1 MPESIFSDF
10 NLIEYLLIMDLKQ
23 LKKTILNTASS
34 IFSHRILIAVLKG
47 VTIYFVVTL
56 VFGVLYYF
64 FDSLDFKSASGFN
77 TFHFLDYIY
86 FSAVTFTTI
95 GYGDIVPKA
104 GAGHLIV
111 FIESILELTF
121 FPVFGGYIAYKFLQ
135 RPNDILLTDNFFIR
149 YRNERIYLSSR
160 VGNKGKNLIDCT
172 ATVEFIQ
179 IANNV
184 KRTLYRREINAP
196 LVEMTWYLEIRLD
209 GDENTSALQQL
220 KSLIANPHASLIRT
234 TVSGYDSNSGNLVHV
249 FKYYT
254 MDKLIYGGKFT
265 DVYKWE
271 GVERTEPDWTHFNKV
286 IPLTATEQQIIDN
299 LLNYN

>member
-1 MPESIFSDF
+1 
-10 NLIEYLLIMDLKQ
+10 MDLKR
-23 LKKTILNTASS
+23 LRETIQNTASS
-34 IFSHRILIAVLKG
+34 ILSHRILIAVLKG
-47 VTIYFVVTL
+47 VAIYIVLTL
-56 VFGVLYYF
+56 VFGLLYYF
-64 FDSLDFKSASGFN
+64 FDSLDFKSTSGFN

-111 FIESILELTF
+111 FIESCFELTF

-149 YRNERIYLSSR
+149 YRNERIYLSFR
-160 VGNKGKNLIDCT
+160 VGNKGKNLIDCS

-209 GDENTSALQQL
+209 GNENITVLQQL
-220 KSLIANPHASLIRT
+220 KTLFANPDTSMIRT

-254 MDKLIYGGKFT
+254 MDKLIYGGIFA

-271 GVERTEPDWTHFNKV
+271 GVKRTDPDWTHFNKIV
-286 IPLTATEQQIIDN
+286 PLTATEQKIIDN
-299 LLNYN
+299 LLNDN

>member
-1 MPESIFSDF
+1 
-10 NLIEYLLIMDLKQ
+10 MDLIR
-23 LKKTILNTASS
+23 LRETIQNTASS
-34 IFSHRILIAVLKG
+34 ILSHRILIAVLKG
-47 VTIYFVVTL
+47 LAIYFAITL
-56 VFGVLYYF
+56 VFGLLYYF
-64 FDSLDFKSASGFN
+64 LDSLDFKSASGFN

-111 FIESILELTF
+111 FIESCFELTF

-209 GDENTSALQQL
+209 GNENITVLQQL
-220 KSLIANPHASLIRT
+220 KTLFANPGTSMIRT

-254 MDKLIYGGKFT
+254 MDKLIYGGIFA
-265 DVYKWE
+265 DVYQWE
-271 GVERTEPDWTHFNKV
+271 GVKRTEPDWTHFNKIV
-286 IPLTATEQQIIDN
+286 PLTATEQQIIDN
-299 LLNYN
+299 LLINN

>member
-1 MPESIFSDF
+1 
-10 NLIEYLLIMDLKQ
+10 MDLIR
-23 LKKTILNTASS
+23 LRETIQNTASS
-34 IFSHRILIAVLKG
+34 ILSHRILIAVLKG
-47 VTIYFVVTL
+47 LAIYFAITL
-56 VFGVLYYF
+56 VFGLLYYF

-111 FIESILELTF
+111 FIESCFELTF

-209 GDENTSALQQL
+209 GNENITVLQQL
-220 KSLIANPHASLIRT
+220 KTLFANPGTSMIRT

-254 MDKLIYGGKFT
+254 MDKLIYGGIFA
-265 DVYKWE
+265 DVYQWE
-271 GVERTEPDWTHFNKV
+271 GVKRTEPDWTHFNKIV
-286 IPLTATEQQIIDN
+286 PLTATEQKIIDN
-299 LLNYN
+299 LLNDN

>member
-1 MPESIFSDF
+1 
-10 NLIEYLLIMDLKQ
+10 MDLIR
-23 LKKTILNTASS
+23 LKKTIQNIASF
-34 IFSHRILIAVLKG
+34 ILSHRIVHAVLKG
-47 VTIYFVVTL
+47 IAIYIALTF
-56 VFGVLYYF
+56 VFGLLYYF
-64 FDSLDFKSASGFN
+64 FDSLDFKSASGYN

-111 FIESILELTF
+111 LIESCFELTY

-149 YRNERIYLSSR
+149 YRNDRIYLSSR

-209 GDENTSALQQL
+209 GDENSSVLQQL
-220 KSLIANPHASLIRT
+220 KTLITNPDTSLIRT

-254 MDKLIYGGKFT
+254 MDKLLYGGKFS

-271 GVERTEPDWTHFNKV
+271 GVKRSEPDWTHFNK
-286 IPLTATEQQIIDN
+286 ILPLTTTERQIIDA
-299 LLNYN
+299 LLH

>member
-1 MPESIFSDF
+1 
-10 NLIEYLLIMDLKQ
+10 MDLIRI
-23 LKKTILNTASS
+23 KKTILNTASS
-34 IFSHRILIAVLKG
+34 ILSHRILIAVLKG
-47 VTIYFVVTL
+47 VAIYFVVTL
-56 VFGVLYYF
+56 VFGLLYYF
-64 FDSLDFKSASGFN
+64 YDSLDFRFASGHN

-149 YRNERIYLSSR
+149 YRSERIYLSFR
-160 VGNKGKNLIDCT
+160 VGNKGKNLVDCT
-172 ATVEFIQ
+172 ATVELIQ
-179 IANNV
+179 IDNNV
-184 KRTLYRREINAP
+184 KRTLSRREINAP

-209 GDENTSALQQL
+209 GEENITTLQQM
-220 KSLIANPHASLIRT
+220 KSLISNPQTSLIRT
-234 TVSGYDSNSGNLVHV
+234 TVSGYDSNSGSLVHV

-254 MDKLIYGGKFT
+254 MDKLIYGGKFS

-271 GVERTEPDWTHFNKV
+271 GVERTDPDWTHFNKV
-286 IPLTATEQQIIDN
+286 IPITADEQQIIDI
-299 LLNYN
+299 LLHE

>member
-1 MPESIFSDF
+1 
-10 NLIEYLLIMDLKQ
+10 MDLKR

-34 IFSHRILIAVLKG
+34 FLSHRIRNAVLKG
-47 VTIYFVVTL
+47 VSIYIVVTL
-56 VFGVLYYF
+56 VFGLLYYL
-64 FDSLDFKSASGFN
+64 FDSLDFKSASRFN

-111 FIESILELTF
+111 FIESCLELTF

-160 VGNKGKNLIDCT
+160 VGNKGKNLVDCT

-209 GDENTSALQQL
+209 GDENKSALEHL
-220 KSLIANPHASLIRT
+220 KSLRANPHTSLIRT

-254 MDKLIYGGKFT
+254 MDTLIYGGKFS
-265 DVYKWE
+265 DVYIWE
-271 GVERTEPDWTHFNKV
+271 GVKRTEPDWTHFNKV
-286 IPLTATEQQIIDN
+286 VPLTATERQFIDN
-299 LLNYN
+299 LLH

>member
-1 MPESIFSDF
+1 
-10 NLIEYLLIMDLKQ
+10 MDLVP
-23 LKKTILNTASS
+23 LKKTIQNIISLVL
-34 IFSHRILIAVLKG
+34 SHRIVHAVLKG
-47 VTIYFVVTL
+47 LVIYIAVTL

-64 FDSLDFKSASGFN
+64 FDTLDFRSASGHN

-86 FSAVTFTTI
+86 FSAITFTTI

-111 FIESILELTF
+111 FIESCFELTY

-149 YRNERIYLSSR
+149 YRNERIYLSYR
-160 VGNKGKNLIDCT
+160 VGNKGKNLIDCS
-172 ATVEFIQ
+172 ATIEFIQ

-209 GDENTSALQQL
+209 GDENSTALQQM
-220 KSLIANPHASLIRT
+220 KTLIANPATSLIRT

-254 MDKLIYGGKFT
+254 MDKLIYGGKFS
-265 DVYKWE
+265 DVYHWE
-271 GVERTEPDWTHFNKV
+271 GVKRTEPDWTHFNRV
-286 IPLTATEQQIIDN
+286 IPLTPEEQQIIDT
-299 LLNYN
+299 LLN

>member
-1 MPESIFSDF
+1 
-10 NLIEYLLIMDLKQ
+10 MDLIRI
-23 LKKTILNTASS
+23 KKTILNTASS
-34 IFSHRILIAVLKG
+34 ILSHRILIAVLKG
-47 VTIYFVVTL
+47 IAIYFIVTL
-56 VFGVLYYF
+56 VFGLLYYF
-64 FDSLDFKSASGFN
+64 YDSLDFKFASGHN

-95 GYGDIVPKA
+95 GYGDIIPKT

-111 FIESILELTF
+111 FIESCIELTF

-149 YRNERIYLSSR
+149 YRSERIYLSFR

-172 ATVEFIQ
+172 ATVELIQ
-179 IANNV
+179 IDNNV
-184 KRTLYRREINAP
+184 KRTLSRREINAP

-209 GDENTSALQQL
+209 GEENITTLQQM
-220 KSLIANPHASLIRT
+220 KSLISNPQTSLIRT
-234 TVSGYDSNSGNLVHV
+234 TVSGYDSNSGSLVHV

-254 MDKLIYGGKFT
+254 MDKLIYGGKFS

-286 IPLTATEQQIIDN
+286 IPLTAPEQQIIDS
-299 LLNYN
+299 LLRE

>member
-1 MPESIFSDF
+1 M
-10 NLIEYLLIMDLKQ
+10 NLNPF
-23 LKKTILNTASS
+23 KKTIRNFTSS
-34 IFSHRILIAVLKG
+34 VLSHRIKNAVLKG
-47 VTIYFVVTL
+47 VAIYIALTF
-56 VFGVLYYF
+56 VFGLLYYF
-64 FDSLDFKSASGFN
+64 FDALDFRYASGSN

-95 GYGDIVPKA
+95 GYGDIVAKA

-111 FIESILELTF
+111 FIESCFELTF

-149 YRNERIYLSSR
+149 YRNERIYLSFR
-160 VGNKGKNLIDCT
+160 VGNKGKNLIDCS

-209 GDENTSALQQL
+209 GEENTSPLHQFRT
-220 KSLIANPHASLIRT
+220 LITNPDTSLIRT

-254 MDKLIYGGKFT
+254 MDKLIYGGKFA
-265 DVYKWE
+265 DVYHWE
-271 GVERTEPDWTHFNKV
+271 GVRRTEPDWTHFNKV
-286 IPLTATEQQIIDN
+286 VPLTAAERQIIDN
-299 LLNYN
+299 LLH

>member
-1 MPESIFSDF
+1 
-10 NLIEYLLIMDLKQ
+10 MDLIR
-23 LKKTILNTASS
+23 LRETIQNTASS
-34 IFSHRILIAVLKG
+34 ILSHRILIAVLKG
-47 VTIYFVVTL
+47 VAIYIVLTL
-56 VFGVLYYF
+56 VFGLLYYF
-64 FDSLDFKSASGFN
+64 FDSLDFKSTSGFN

-104 GAGHLIV
+104 GAGHLFV
-111 FIESILELTF
+111 FIESCFELTF

-149 YRNERIYLSSR
+149 YRNGRIYLSSR

-209 GDENTSALQQL
+209 GNENITVLQQL
-220 KSLIANPHASLIRT
+220 KTLFANPDTSMIRT

-254 MDKLIYGGKFT
+254 MDKLIYGGIFA

-271 GVERTEPDWTHFNKV
+271 GVKRTEPDWTNFNK
-286 IPLTATEQQIIDN
+286 IAPLTSTERQIIDN
-299 LLNYN
+299 LLNY

>member
-1 MPESIFSDF
+1 
-10 NLIEYLLIMDLKQ
+10 MDLKQ
-23 LKKTILNTASS
+23 LKKTIQNTASS
-34 IFSHRILIAVLKG
+34 ILSHRITIAVLKG
-47 VTIYFVVTL
+47 IAIYFVITL
-56 VFGVLYYF
+56 VFGFLYYF

-111 FIESILELTF
+111 FIESCFELTF

-160 VGNKGKNLIDCT
+160 VGNKGKNLVDCT

-209 GDENTSALQQL
+209 GDENASALQQL
-220 KSLIANPHASLIRT
+220 KSLIANPHSSLIRT

-254 MDKLIYGGKFT
+254 MDKLIYGGIFA

-271 GVERTEPDWTHFNKV
+271 GVKRTEPDWTHFNKIV
-286 IPLTATEQQIIDN
+286 PLTATERQFIDN
-299 LLNYN
+299 LLH

>member
-1 MPESIFSDF
+1 
-10 NLIEYLLIMDLKQ
+10 MDLKQ
-23 LKKTILNTASS
+23 LNKSIQNTASS
-34 IFSHRILIAVLKG
+34 ILSHRITIAVLKG
-47 VTIYFVVTL
+47 IAIYFVITL

-64 FDSLDFKSASGFN
+64 FDSLDFRSASGFN
-77 TFHFLDYIY
+77 TFHFFDYIY

-111 FIESILELTF
+111 FIESCFELTF

-160 VGNKGKNLIDCT
+160 VGNKGKNLVDCS

-179 IANNV
+179 ITNNV

-209 GDENTSALQQL
+209 GDENASALQQL
-220 KSLIANPHASLIRT
+220 RSLIANPHSSLIRT

-254 MDKLIYGGKFT
+254 MDKLIYGGIFA

-271 GVERTEPDWTHFNKV
+271 GVKRSEPDWTHFNKI
-286 IPLTATEQQIIDN
+286 IPLTANEQQIIDD
-299 LLNYN
+299 LLH

>member
-1 MPESIFSDF
+1 
-10 NLIEYLLIMDLKQ
+10 MDLKQ
-23 LKKTILNTASS
+23 LRKSIQNTASS

-47 VTIYFVVTL
+47 VVIYLVVTL
-56 VFGVLYYF
+56 VFGILYYLY
-64 FDSLDFKSASGFN
+64 DSLDFKFASGSN
-77 TFHFLDYIY
+77 SFHFLDYIY

-104 GAGHLIV
+104 GAGYLIV

-149 YRNERIYLSSR
+149 YRSERIYLSFR

-172 ATVEFIQ
+172 ATVELIQ
-179 IANNV
+179 IANNI
-184 KRTLYRREINAP
+184 KRTLSRREINAP

-209 GDENTSALQQL
+209 GEENITTLQQL
-220 KSLIANPHASLIRT
+220 KSLITNPQTSMIRT
-234 TVSGYDSNSGNLVHV
+234 TVSGYDSNSGSLVHV

-254 MDKLIYGGKFT
+254 MDKLIYGGKFS
-265 DVYKWE
+265 DVYRWE
-271 GVERTEPDWTHFNKV
+271 GVERTDPDWTHFNKL
-286 IPLTATEQQIIDN
+286 IPLNDAEQQIIDK
-299 LLNYN
+299 LLNS

>member
-1 MPESIFSDF
+1 
-10 NLIEYLLIMDLKQ
+10 MDLKGII
-23 LKKTILNTASS
+23 KTIKNIASF
-34 IFSHRILIAVLKG
+34 ILTHRIMSAVLKG
-47 VTIYFVVTL
+47 VAVYFVITI
-56 VFGVLYYF
+56 VFGVLYYLY
-64 FDSLDFKSASGFN
+64 DSLDFKFASGSN

-104 GAGHLIV
+104 GAGHLLV
-111 FIESILELTF
+111 FIESCCELTF

-160 VGNKGKNLIDCT
+160 VGNKGKNLVDCT

-209 GDENTSALQQL
+209 GDENTSALQQF
-220 KSLIANPHASLIRT
+220 KTLIANPDTSMIRT

-254 MDKLIYGGKFT
+254 MEKLIFGGKFS

-271 GVERTEPDWTHFNKV
+271 GVKRTEPDWTHFNKV
-286 IPLTATEQQIIDN
+286 DPLLASEQQIIDN
-299 LLNYN
+299 LLH